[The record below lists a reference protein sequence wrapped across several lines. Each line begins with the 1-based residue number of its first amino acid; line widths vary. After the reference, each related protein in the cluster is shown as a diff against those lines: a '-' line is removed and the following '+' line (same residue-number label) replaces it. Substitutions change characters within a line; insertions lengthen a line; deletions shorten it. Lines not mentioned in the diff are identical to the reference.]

1 MILKDLRQTVKL
13 TMIAKGDIGGI
24 AAVVAKKYP
33 DLTAD
38 QLKAA
43 VREAAKGGESD
54 SEIAQALGAKYQGAD
69 LEGLLAGVREAALNG
84 AKHDQLLRA
93 IRQEYAHI
101 SQTRA
106 QGDRQDRD

>member
-1 MILKDLRQTVKL
+1 MQTVKL
-13 TMIAKGDIGGI
+13 TMIVEGDISRI
-24 AAVVAKKYP
+24 AAAVGKKYP
-33 DLTAD
+33 DVTAE
-38 QLKAA
+38 QLKASMH
-43 VREAAKGGESD
+43 EAAKSGESD

-84 AKHDQLLRA
+84 AEHDQLLRA